1 MQKYHKSLLTEHEVL
16 TVVEEIAKNQHP
28 IGIGDVNW

>member
-1 MQKYHKSLLTEHEVL
+1 MIRGLTEHEVL

-28 IGIGDVNW
+28 IGIGDINR